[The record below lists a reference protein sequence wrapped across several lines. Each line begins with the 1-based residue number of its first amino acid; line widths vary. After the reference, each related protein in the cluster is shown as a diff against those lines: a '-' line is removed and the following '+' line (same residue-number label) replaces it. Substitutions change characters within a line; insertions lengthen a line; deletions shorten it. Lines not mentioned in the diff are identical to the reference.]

1 MPLLAETLIAIALA
15 YLVGVGLGWL
25 LFGRPKK
32 TSFLGD
38 G

>member
-1 MPLLAETLIAIALA
+1 MPLVTETLILVGLA
-15 YLVGVGLGWL
+15 YLVGVGIGWV

-38 G
+38 

>member
-1 MPLLAETLIAIALA
+1 MPLITETLIMVAIA
-15 YLVGVGLGWL
+15 YLVGVGLGWV

-38 G
+38 